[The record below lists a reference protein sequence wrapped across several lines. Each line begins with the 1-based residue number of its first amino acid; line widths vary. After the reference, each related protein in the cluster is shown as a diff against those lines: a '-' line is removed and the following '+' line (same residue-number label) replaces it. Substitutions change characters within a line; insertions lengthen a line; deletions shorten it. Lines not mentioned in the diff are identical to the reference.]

1 MIRLTI
7 LLVLAIYVVL
17 IVVPPSDHGDN
28 VAVTRDTGQNWLV
41 AMIYDAEA
49 VAQRPPSDR
58 TPSSVA
64 LRASLTDQLIE
75 TDNGYAIETAD
86 GERLDIAAI
95 INPANLRGDDTQ
107 TSIAS
112 VSLVQTPAVDVATNN
127 APAAPAAAPV
137 SAPAEIWRVAA
148 SAVNF
153 REGPSTNTRVLT
165 SLRSGDEVEFLAEA
179 PDNWARLRVVS
190 TGLEG
195 YMAAQFLE
203 PAS

>member
-7 LLVLAIYVVL
+7 LLMLAIYVVL
-17 IVVPPSDHGDN
+17 IVVPPSDHGEN
-28 VAVTRDTGQNWLV
+28 VAVTRDAGQNWLV

-75 TDNGYAIETAD
+75 TDDGYAIETAD

-112 VSLVQTPAVDVATNN
+112 VSLVQTPAVDVATSN
-127 APAAPAAAPV
+127 APAAAPV